1 MARDWS
7 RAALDDLSFH
17 TDLLPAPS
25 SAAAGLVRGQSREYR
40 RQLALG
46 GLCLLTGAMASL
58 LYGWPALM
66 LTVLVGRGPRPT
78 IFWSILGGGALV
90 LSTVAYL
97 VTIREQRHWAEN
109 WRNVSDWADP
119 EPWK

>member
-7 RAALDDLSFH
+7 RAALHDLSFH

-25 SAAAGLVRGQSREYR
+25 SAAGDPVRGQSR
-40 RQLALG
+40 QLGLAC
-46 GLCLLTGAMASL
+46 LCLLAGAMASL

-66 LTVLVGRGPRPT
+66 LTELLDRGPRPA
-78 IFWSILGGGALV
+78 IFWSILGAGALV
-90 LSTVAYL
+90 LSVVAY
-97 VTIREQRHWAEN
+97 VITTREQRHWAEN
-109 WRNVSDWADP
+109 WRNTSDWSDP